1 LQIREF
7 NASGKSRPTQNHL
20 FVISP
25 PVMNMQQAV
34 PAPPTGLLARLRLG
48 AGAKGVS
55 LSDEVVHAL
64 EVARSSF

>member
-1 LQIREF
+1 VENR
-7 NASGKSRPTQNHL
+7 GPTQNHL

-48 AGAKGVS
+48 AGQGVS